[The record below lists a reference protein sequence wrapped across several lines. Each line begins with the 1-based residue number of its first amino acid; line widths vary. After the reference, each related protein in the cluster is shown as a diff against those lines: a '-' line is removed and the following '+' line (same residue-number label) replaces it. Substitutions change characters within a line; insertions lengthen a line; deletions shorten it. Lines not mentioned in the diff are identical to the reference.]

1 MTELDN
7 ICWATNNEYW
17 AIQDKII
24 DQLLHQP
31 ARLYNRTF
39 YYNVLY
45 YYYRHMILS
54 PNKIIL
60 SFKNNT
66 ILDTLDDLRLFTK
79 KYKNPWIWYSSPITI
94 PITFEE
100 FLNNRSLSKYIQKAS
115 KEINYGNSNRN
126 INNSCKQ

>member
-7 ICWATNNEYW
+7 IYWATNNEYW

-24 DQLLHQP
+24 DQIIYQP
-31 ARLYNRTF
+31 ARAYNYTF

-45 YYYRHMILS
+45 YYYRHRILS
-54 PNKIIL
+54 LK
-60 SFKNNT
+60 SGT
-66 ILDTLDDLRLFTK
+66 VLDTLDDLRLFTK
-79 KYKNPWIWYSSPITI
+79 KCKNPWIWYSSPITI
-94 PITFEE
+94 PITFKE

-126 INNSCKQ
+126 RNNSCKQ

>member
-7 ICWATNNEYW
+7 IYWATNNEYW
-17 AIQDKII
+17 TIQDKII
-24 DQLLHQP
+24 DQIIYQP
-31 ARLYNRTF
+31 ARVYNRTF

-45 YYYRHMILS
+45 YYYRR
-54 PNKIIL
+54 KIL

-79 KYKNPWIWYSSPITI
+79 NWIWYLIRWNLNPTMI

-100 FLNNRSLSKYIQKAS
+100 FLNNRSLSKYTQKAS
-115 KEINYGNSNRN
+115 KEINYGNSNKN
-126 INNSCKQ
+126 SNNN